1 MPKYHNLRSAY
12 VHKVC
17 GSKNYGEKDDEEYE
31 FYTPSPS
38 TIQTFVNNTL
48 STVCN
53 AGQYVPM
60 ELCQLY
66 FAPTRGIVSFCANL
80 TNPYMSGFPTNN
92 QFIFTLFSWN
102 SCEVDSQDQRLWSM
116 YLKNNNPITPEFQ
129 PVITEEPYEYG
140 TFPVS
145 SDWSHYRLNS
155 RNISTYYWI
164 VLREYSLSS
173 NQPTFF
179 PPQSQPPQVGKET
192 CTESVRK
199 QSCFDP
205 TGSPS
210 AKSEETGSPS
220 NQPTPTSSCPT
231 ESASPGSSPTDGF
244 LFFFAP
250 GIYFGANYG
259 YNCNNCNLS
268 FKDKNPLK
276 FNAMETAG
284 QGSIPRRIDYNNIIN
299 LCNVTTSNTNVV
311 SECSNICKLK
321 PEQMTFQPTQ
331 KPTQKP
337 TEKPTPTLP
346 TKKQV
351 KKAAKKKL
359 SH

>member
-1 MPKYHNLRSAY
+1 MKYQTIDIAY
-12 VHKVC
+12 SSNMEFYEHVGH
-17 GSKNYGEKDDEEYE
+17 SDDEEYE
-31 FYTPSPS
+31 NYDTPS
-38 TIQTFVNNTL
+38 TTQTFVNNTL

-80 TNPYMSGFPTNN
+80 TNPYMDGFPTNN

-102 SCEVDSQDQRLWSM
+102 TCQVSSQDQRLWSM

-140 TFPVS
+140 TFPIS

-179 PPQSQPPQVGKET
+179 PPQPQPTQVGKEK
-192 CTESVRK
+192 CTESIRK

-210 AKSEETGSPS
+210 AKSKETGSPS

-231 ESASPGSSPTDGF
+231 ESASPGSSPMEGF

-250 GIYFGANYG
+250 AKNFGGNYG
-259 YNCNNCNLS
+259 YDCNSCNLS
-268 FKDKNPLK
+268 FNDQDPSK
-276 FNAMETAG
+276 FNAMKTAG
-284 QGSIPRRIDYNNIIN
+284 QVTPPPRRIDYNNIIN
-299 LCNVTTSNTNVV
+299 LCNVTTSNTNLV
-311 SECSNICKLK
+311 SDCNSICKWK
-321 PEQMTFQPTQ
+321 P
-331 KPTQKP
+331 
-337 TEKPTPTLP
+337 EKPTP
-346 TKKQV
+346 KKSTVNNV
-351 KKAAKKKL
+351 KHTAKKK
-359 SH
+359 